1 MFDIRESQLC
11 AELQVSKDEL
21 RRRRQHFL
29 TEGTHW
35 AYVKKR
41 VLLSTTGAQIL
52 RGTADVP
59 VPDKNAAPAN
69 PAPPRPPVALLLE
82 KNPPPPAYQGELIAW
97 KAPALNPHLVVA
109 YIPGTD
115 PRNPMHLVNV
125 LVRSNVNFLPGMK
138 IKARHVEAIRY
149 ELVGP
154 CPRWRGRW

>member
-1 MFDIRESQLC
+1 VFDIRESQLC

-35 AYVKKR
+35 AIVKKR
-41 VLLSTTGAQIL
+41 VLLSPVGADIL
-52 RGTADVP
+52 RGTSAMP
-59 VPDKNAAPAN
+59 VPDKNAPAVDSVT
-69 PAPPRPPVALLLE
+69 PRRPIALLLE
-82 KNPPPPAYQGELIAW
+82 KNTPPPAYQGELIAW
-97 KAPALNPHLVVA
+97 RAPGRNHRLVVA

-115 PRNPMHLVNV
+115 PNNPLNLVNV
-125 LVRSNVNFLPGMK
+125 LVRTNENFLPGMR